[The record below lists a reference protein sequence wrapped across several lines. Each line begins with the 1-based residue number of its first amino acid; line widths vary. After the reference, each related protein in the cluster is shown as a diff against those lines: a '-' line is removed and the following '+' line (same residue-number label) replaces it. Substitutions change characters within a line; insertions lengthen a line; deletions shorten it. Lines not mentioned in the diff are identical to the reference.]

1 MTERTEKHV
10 WSERGRDGEEG
21 YSRSDTENGVDGMDE
36 RTMQEKPERFD
47 YDGFWKALIRRFWRE
62 LLRSAIPDLYRDA
75 DLEQEA
81 TPLDKELQD
90 TLPKPG
96 DEEQVSA
103 KFVDTL
109 LKIPLKDGGEQWVLL
124 HIEVQGRGGEDLSR
138 RMMRYYC
145 LLFAHYDKNPIALA
159 ILTASRP
166 KSETPGVYDF
176 LQYGTRLHY
185 SYNCVKLWN
194 LDDEGL
200 LASDNPFDLALYAA
214 KKALAYDNEEQQK
227 LIYLL
232 KLTRILVSKGWSR
245 EDRSDLLAFIARVIN
260 LKDRA
265 LWEQYRKGAREIKGE
280 SEMMSFWDEELEQ
293 TRAQGRAQGRAE
305 GRVMGHEEGREEGRQ
320 EGRLKGLMEVARR
333 MLAVPLPVAQI
344 SELTGLTSHE
354 IDALKK
360 DAHAGLAQP

>member
-1 MTERTEKHV
+1 MGAAAH
-10 WSERGRDGEEG
+10 RGSG
-21 YSRSDTENGVDGMDE
+21 
-36 RTMQEKPERFD
+36 
-47 YDGFWKALIRRFWRE
+47 
-62 LLRSAIPDLYRDA
+62 
-75 DLEQEA
+75 
-81 TPLDKELQD
+81 
-90 TLPKPG
+90 
-96 DEEQVSA
+96 
-103 KFVDTL
+103 
-109 LKIPLKDGGEQWVLL
+109 
-124 HIEVQGRGGEDLSR
+124 QGRRGPLAEDDA
-138 RMMRYYC
+138 
-145 LLFAHYDKNPIALA
+145 LLLPTLRALRQEPHSA
-159 ILTASRP
+159 GNFDRVASEVGNAGRLRL
-166 KSETPGVYDF
+166 

-214 KKALAYDNEEQQK
+214 KKALAYGSEEQQK

-232 KLTRILVSKGWSR
+232 KLTRILASKGWSR

-260 LKDRA
+260 LRDRA

-293 TRAQGRAQGRAE
+293 TRAQGRAE
-305 GRVMGHEEGREEGRQ
+305 GRVMGHEEGRQEGRQ

-360 DAHAGLAQP
+360 DAHTGLS

>member
-1 MTERTEKHV
+1 M
-10 WSERGRDGEEG
+10 
-21 YSRSDTENGVDGMDE
+21 
-36 RTMQEKPERFD
+36 
-47 YDGFWKALIRRFWRE
+47 
-62 LLRSAIPDLYRDA
+62 
-75 DLEQEA
+75 
-81 TPLDKELQD
+81 
-90 TLPKPG
+90 
-96 DEEQVSA
+96 SA

-232 KLTRILVSKGWSR
+232 KLTRILASKGWSR

-260 LKDRA
+260 LKDRT

-320 EGRLKGLMEVARR
+320 EGRQEGRLKGLMEVARR

-360 DAHAGLAQP
+360 DAHAGLS